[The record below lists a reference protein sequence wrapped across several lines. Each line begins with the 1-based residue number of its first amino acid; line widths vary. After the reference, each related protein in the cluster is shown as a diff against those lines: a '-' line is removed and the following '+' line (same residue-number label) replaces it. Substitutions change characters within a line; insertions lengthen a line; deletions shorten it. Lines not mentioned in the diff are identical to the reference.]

1 MFGCHNVGVFIL
13 CAKGQI
19 MRLRTPWGDGPPPQ
33 DKDVKTQRDY
43 LTNLIETLIDDY
55 KGKRDSAR
63 SASYFI
69 KAGVII
75 LGGATTILLGLREF
89 TAFKPLHEW
98 LGIVT
103 LLMSG
108 ITTMFT
114 AWEGFSNTGW
124 RWSHYRNMLSRFM
137 ILRDEFKF
145 QSYDKSDEEIA
156 AICAKTF
163 QDIKDLLHEANRN
176 WEDKRFSVGKG
187 R

>member
-1 MFGCHNVGVFIL
+1 M
-13 CAKGQI
+13 
-19 MRLRTPWGDGPPPQ
+19 
-33 DKDVKTQRDY
+33 
-43 LTNLIETLIDDY
+43 
-55 KGKRDSAR
+55 
-63 SASYFI
+63 
-69 KAGVII
+69 II

-98 LGIVT
+98 FGIVT

-108 ITTMFT
+108 ITTMVT

-145 QSYDKSDEEIA
+145 QSYDKSEEEIT